1 MSHEKLES
9 LNSRSQK
16 QERGSST
23 LKNIHIF
30 LSAVA
35 ISIVG
40 SDFYVT
46 NDFNMES
53 TFVLLFSL
61 FFFCNIIRLSFQKF
75 RVYHPLRII
84 MNILT
89 LGIVTVSLWSLCL
102 IAFGFTMEG
111 NDVSLIWIL
120 AFLNQI
126 FLVPCIIYEMKK
138 VN

>member
-61 FFFCNIIRLSFQKF
+61 FFFFNIIRF
-75 RVYHPLRII
+75 II
-84 MNILT
+84 PKISGLPPATHNNEYT
-89 LGIVTVSLWSLCL
+89 HTGNCHRFFVVSLPDC
-102 IAFGFTMEG
+102 F
-111 NDVSLIWIL
+111 WI
-120 AFLNQI
+120 
-126 FLVPCIIYEMKK
+126 YDGG
-138 VN
+138 